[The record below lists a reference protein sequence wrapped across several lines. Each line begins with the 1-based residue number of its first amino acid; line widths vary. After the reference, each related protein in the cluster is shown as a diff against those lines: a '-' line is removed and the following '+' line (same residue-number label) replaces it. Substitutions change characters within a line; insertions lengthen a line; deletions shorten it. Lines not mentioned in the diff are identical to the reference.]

1 MTTQDIDKL
10 MQIIISMKEHKVV
23 KNRID
28 KVVFRYLRGFQK
40 DSTVE
45 FHLPITVIVGKNGS
59 GKSTILRSVQLLGK
73 GCIPQ
78 NEFFEIEFDNGNLK
92 GTEIEYNIDG
102 KIEKLSCM
110 GKNKWRFE
118 NEVEHID
125 MMVIRPKAIVGA
137 IDKSFLYDN
146 IGQHVNKAKQVE
158 YLIKQSKKIQQKPEA
173 SAKKKRKKLSQYELS
188 EINYVLQSNYSSI
201 EFVEHRFFGGTW
213 ATTVLFRKEAEGN
226 VFCEY
231 NAGSGEF
238 LVANIIDQILCAE
251 KESVVLI
258 DEPEVSLHP
267 GAQKRLLKV
276 ILKSI
281 IDKKIQVIISTHS
294 RDIVENLPS
303 QAIVCIEKQNTG
315 VAQVKNN
322 VLREQAFLEIEVM
335 PDVKQI
341 IVEDDM
347 ASSIVQSVLK
357 AERLDDLLK
366 VIYIPGGAS
375 NLKKHIIPAFS
386 KTNVNNQFIWLDGDQ
401 YKKEVPDF
409 TEVLEKNKDAKYY
422 KRIFKDCVGIE
433 AKNIDWCP
441 DGNSKA
447 GRINKNQEINMII
460 QYLEYFKRNV
470 FFLPKIIPEDIVYDE
485 NYIKIITM
493 IEVVPD
499 SVLQAKNSKEK
510 IKKWSEVAKDVGLE
524 SADSVKKL
532 VSVTNESN
540 TEIITISATTKDPKL
555 SKDIANDTVSTFIR
569 TMQKNLNVRNIEVV
583 DKAKLSYIPS
593 GPNVKK
599 NTLLATM
606 VGFVLG
612 CGYATLRFLFDNRLR
627 TKEEAE
633 KYLGIPV
640 FCEIPEL

>member
-1 MTTQDIDKL
+1 M
-10 MQIIISMKEHKVV
+10 
-23 KNRID
+23 
-28 KVVFRYLRGFQK
+28 
-40 DSTVE
+40 
-45 FHLPITVIVGKNGS
+45 
-59 GKSTILRSVQLLGK
+59 
-73 GCIPQ
+73 
-78 NEFFEIEFDNGNLK
+78 
-92 GTEIEYNIDG
+92 
-102 KIEKLSCM
+102 
-110 GKNKWRFE
+110 
-118 NEVEHID
+118 
-125 MMVIRPKAIVGA
+125 
-137 IDKSFLYDN
+137 
-146 IGQHVNKAKQVE
+146 
-158 YLIKQSKKIQQKPEA
+158 SK
-173 SAKKKRKKLSQYELS
+173 
-188 EINYVLQSNYSSI
+188 INYVLQSNYSSI

-238 LVANIIDQILCAE
+238 LVANIIDQILCAK

-267 GAQKRLLKV
+267 GAQKRLLKF

-281 IDKKIQVIISTHS
+281 TEKKIQVIISTHS

-322 VLREQAFLEIEVM
+322 VLPEQAFLEIEVM

-485 NYIKIITM
+485 NYIKILTM

-510 IKKWSEVAKDVGLE
+510 IKKWSEESGLPLKSIEEYLVFGFTKTKNEMYRDIVAM
-524 SADSVKKL
+524 
-532 VSVTNESN
+532 
-540 TEIITISATTKDPKL
+540 
-555 SKDIANDTVSTFIR
+555 IR
-569 TMQKNLNVRNIEVV
+569 KMIGE
-583 DKAKLSYIPS
+583 
-593 GPNVKK
+593 
-599 NTLLATM
+599 
-606 VGFVLG
+606 
-612 CGYATLRFLFDNRLR
+612 
-627 TKEEAE
+627 
-633 KYLGIPV
+633 
-640 FCEIPEL
+640 

>member
-10 MQIIISMKEHKVV
+10 MQTIISMKENKVV
-23 KNRID
+23 KNGID
-28 KVVFRYLRGFQK
+28 KVIFRHLRGFQK

-45 FHLPITVIVGKNGS
+45 FHLPISVIVGKNGS

-92 GTEIEYNIDG
+92 GTEIEYDIDG

-110 GKNKWRFE
+110 GKNKWRCE

-125 MMVIRPKAIVGA
+125 MTVIRPKAIVGA

-158 YLIKQSKKIQQKPEA
+158 YLIKQSKKIQQKPET
-173 SAKKKRKKLSQYELS
+173 SGKKKRKKLSQYELS

-238 LVANIIDQILCAE
+238 LVANIIDQILCAK

-267 GAQKRLLKV
+267 GAQKRLLKF

-281 IDKKIQVIISTHS
+281 IEKKIQVIISTHS

-315 VAQVKNN
+315 IAQVKNN
-322 VLREQAFLEIEVM
+322 VLPEQAFLEIEVM

-447 GRINKNQEINMII
+447 GRINKDQEINMII

-470 FFLPKIIPEDIVYDE
+470 FFLPKIIEYNGWASP
-485 NYIKIITM
+485 
-493 IEVVPD
+493 
-499 SVLQAKNSKEK
+499 
-510 IKKWSEVAKDVGLE
+510 
-524 SADSVKKL
+524 
-532 VSVTNESN
+532 SN
-540 TEIITISATTKDPKL
+540 T
-555 SKDIANDTVSTFIR
+555 
-569 TMQKNLNVRNIEVV
+569 
-583 DKAKLSYIPS
+583 
-593 GPNVKK
+593 VK
-599 NTLLATM
+599 
-606 VGFVLG
+606 
-612 CGYATLRFLFDNRLR
+612 
-627 TKEEAE
+627 
-633 KYLGIPV
+633 
-640 FCEIPEL
+640 

>member
-1 MTTQDIDKL
+1 MKAQDIDKL
-10 MQIIISMKEHKVV
+10 MQTIVSMKEHKAI

-28 KVVFRYLRGFQK
+28 RVELRYLRGFQK
-40 DSTVE
+40 DSIIE
-45 FHLPITVIVGKNGS
+45 FQLPISVIVGKNGS
-59 GKSTILRSVQLLGK
+59 GKSTILRSIQLLGK

-78 NEFFEIEFDNGNLK
+78 NEFFEIEFDHGDLK
-92 GTEIEYNIDG
+92 GTEIEYHVDG

-110 GKNKWRFE
+110 GKNKWRSE
-118 NEVEHID
+118 NEVEHVD
-125 MMVIRPKAIVGA
+125 MTVIRPKAIVGA

-158 YLIKQSKKIQQKPEA
+158 YLIKQSKKIQQKPET
-173 SAKKKRKKLSQYELS
+173 SGKKKRKILSSNELS

-201 EFVEHRFFGGTW
+201 EFVKHRFFGGTW
-213 ATTVLFRKEAEGN
+213 ATTVLFKKENDEN

-238 LVANIIDQILCAE
+238 LVANIIDQILCA
-251 KESVVLI
+251 KRESVVLI

-267 GAQKRLLKV
+267 GAQKRLLKF

-281 IDKKIQVIISTHS
+281 IAKKMQVIISTHS
-294 RDIVENLPS
+294 RDIVENLLP
-303 QAIVCIEKQNTG
+303 QAIVCVEKQNTG

-322 VLREQAFLEIEVM
+322 VLPEQAFLEIEVT

-347 ASSIVQSVLK
+347 ACSIIQSVLK
-357 AERLDDLLK
+357 AEKLDDLLK

-386 KTNVNNQFIWLDGDQ
+386 KTNVNNQFIWFDGDQ

-409 TEVLEKNKDAKYY
+409 TEVLEKDKNEKYY
-422 KRIFKDCVGIE
+422 KCVFKECVGIE

-460 QYLEYFKRNV
+460 QYLEYFKKNV
-470 FFLPKIIPEDIVYDE
+470 FFLPKMIPEDIVYDE
-485 NYIKIITM
+485 DYIKMITM
-493 IEVVPD
+493 TEVIPD

-510 IKKWSEVAKDVGLE
+510 IKKWSEE
-524 SADSVKKL
+524 SELSLKIIEEYL
-532 VSVTNESN
+532 VFGFT
-540 TEIITISATTKDPKL
+540 
-555 SKDIANDTVSTFIR
+555 
-569 TMQKNLNVRNIEVV
+569 
-583 DKAKLSYIPS
+583 KAKNEMYQNI
-593 GPNVKK
+593 VATIKK
-599 NTLLATM
+599 M
-606 VGFVLG
+606 IG
-612 CGYATLRFLFDNRLR
+612 
-627 TKEEAE
+627 E
-633 KYLGIPV
+633 
-640 FCEIPEL
+640 

>member
-1 MTTQDIDKL
+1 MKTQDIDKL
-10 MQIIISMKEHKVV
+10 IQTIISMKEHKAV

-28 KVVFRYLRGFQK
+28 KVIFRHLRGFEK

-45 FHLPITVIVGKNGS
+45 FRFPISVIVGKNGS

-73 GCIPQ
+73 GCTPQ
-78 NEFFEIEFDNGNLK
+78 NEFFEIEFDNGDFK

-110 GKNKWRFE
+110 GKNKWRSE

-125 MMVIRPKAIVGA
+125 MTVIRTKAIVGA

-158 YLIKQSKKIQQKPEA
+158 YLIKQSKKIQQNPET
-173 SAKKKRKKLSQYELS
+173 SGKKKRKKLSQYELS

-213 ATTVLFRKEAEGN
+213 ATTVLFRKEADGN

-238 LVANIIDQILCAE
+238 LVANIIEQILCAK

-267 GAQKRLLKV
+267 GAQKRLLKF

-281 IDKKIQVIISTHS
+281 IEKKIQVIISTHS

-315 VAQVKNN
+315 VVQVKNN
-322 VLREQAFLEIEVM
+322 VLPEQAFLEIEVT
-335 PDVKQI
+335 PDIKQI
-341 IVEDDM
+341 IVEDDL
-347 ASSIVQSVLK
+347 ACSIVQSVLK

-401 YKKEVPDF
+401 HKNEVPDF
-409 TEVLEKNKDAKYY
+409 TEVLEKDKDEKYY

-447 GRINKNQEINMII
+447 GRINKDQEINMII
-460 QYLEYFKRNV
+460 QYLEYFKRSV
-470 FFLPKIIPEDIVYDE
+470 FFLPKKIPEDIVYDE

-510 IKKWSEVAKDVGLE
+510 IKKWSDKSGLPLKSIEEYLVFGFTKTKNEMYWDIVAM
-524 SADSVKKL
+524 
-532 VSVTNESN
+532 
-540 TEIITISATTKDPKL
+540 
-555 SKDIANDTVSTFIR
+555 IR
-569 TMQKNLNVRNIEVV
+569 KMIGE
-583 DKAKLSYIPS
+583 
-593 GPNVKK
+593 
-599 NTLLATM
+599 
-606 VGFVLG
+606 
-612 CGYATLRFLFDNRLR
+612 
-627 TKEEAE
+627 
-633 KYLGIPV
+633 
-640 FCEIPEL
+640 

>member
-1 MTTQDIDKL
+1 M
-10 MQIIISMKEHKVV
+10 
-23 KNRID
+23 
-28 KVVFRYLRGFQK
+28 
-40 DSTVE
+40 
-45 FHLPITVIVGKNGS
+45 
-59 GKSTILRSVQLLGK
+59 RSVQLLGK

-78 NEFFEIEFDNGNLK
+78 NEFFEIVFDNGNLK
-92 GTEIEYNIDG
+92 GTEIEYNVDG
-102 KIEKLSCM
+102 KIEKLSCI
-110 GKNKWRFE
+110 GKNKWRFG

-173 SAKKKRKKLSQYELS
+173 SGKKKRKKLSQYELS

-238 LVANIIDQILCAE
+238 LVANIIYQILCAK

-485 NYIKIITM
+485 NYIKILTM

-510 IKKWSEVAKDVGLE
+510 IKKWSEESGLPLKSIEEYLVFGFTKTKNEMYRDIVAM
-524 SADSVKKL
+524 
-532 VSVTNESN
+532 
-540 TEIITISATTKDPKL
+540 
-555 SKDIANDTVSTFIR
+555 IR
-569 TMQKNLNVRNIEVV
+569 KMIGK
-583 DKAKLSYIPS
+583 
-593 GPNVKK
+593 
-599 NTLLATM
+599 
-606 VGFVLG
+606 
-612 CGYATLRFLFDNRLR
+612 
-627 TKEEAE
+627 
-633 KYLGIPV
+633 
-640 FCEIPEL
+640 

>member
-267 GAQKRLLKV
+267 GAQKRLLKF

-281 IDKKIQVIISTHS
+281 IEKKIQVIISTHS

-315 VAQVKNN
+315 IAQVKNN
-322 VLREQAFLEIEVM
+322 VLPEQAFLEIEVM

-422 KRIFKDCVGIE
+422 KRIFKDCVSIE

-447 GRINKNQEINMII
+447 GRINKDQEINMII

-499 SVLQAKNSKEK
+499 SVLQAKNSKDK
-510 IKKWSEVAKDVGLE
+510 IKKWSEESGLPLKSIEEYLVFGFTKTKNEMYRDIVAM
-524 SADSVKKL
+524 
-532 VSVTNESN
+532 
-540 TEIITISATTKDPKL
+540 
-555 SKDIANDTVSTFIR
+555 IR
-569 TMQKNLNVRNIEVV
+569 KMIGE
-583 DKAKLSYIPS
+583 
-593 GPNVKK
+593 
-599 NTLLATM
+599 
-606 VGFVLG
+606 
-612 CGYATLRFLFDNRLR
+612 
-627 TKEEAE
+627 
-633 KYLGIPV
+633 
-640 FCEIPEL
+640 